1 LVNYIH
7 LQNILTDE
15 EYKNLQSIKES
26 VVRRDTGAITIQ
38 EDGTIT
44 TDRRLKS
51 THTPLLHA
59 NDYIVSQESIFNN
72 KKDIDSFQPY
82 LGSQLITV
90 MEETKVWLTNNNVVN
105 PKPYMARC
113 YRNNIITPWHKHS
126 VPKGVKPSKFW
137 VSIYYMHPNW
147 DIKYRGEIKV
157 GLTEK
162 EIVLEA
168 NCLSNSMIIHNGFY
182 GHGVEKLILGYE
194 GDRDIFL
201 THWESE

>member
-1 LVNYIH
+1 MQSLVNYIH

-126 VPKGVKPSKFW
+126 VPKGVQPSKF
-137 VSIYYMHPNW
+137 
-147 DIKYRGEIKV
+147 
-157 GLTEK
+157 
-162 EIVLEA
+162 
-168 NCLSNSMIIHNGFY
+168 
-182 GHGVEKLILGYE
+182 
-194 GDRDIFL
+194 
-201 THWESE
+201 